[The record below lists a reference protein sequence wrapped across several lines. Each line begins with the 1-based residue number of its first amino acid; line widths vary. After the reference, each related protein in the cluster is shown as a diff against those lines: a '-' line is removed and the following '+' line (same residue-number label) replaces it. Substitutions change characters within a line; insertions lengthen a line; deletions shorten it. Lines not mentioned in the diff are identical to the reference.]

1 MASMREIKR
10 RRDSIKSTQQITNAM
25 KLVATARL
33 QKAKAGA
40 EETRPYFHK
49 MHDTISSI
57 IAQSGNVSHKFL
69 EEREGKNNTYI
80 VITSNRGLAGG
91 YNNNVCKQV
100 INHHKE
106 DEAESVNVIAVG
118 KKGRD
123 AMRRQGFDIIDS
135 YDEIVEDPKFS
146 DAVKIGT
153 TLLKKYVE
161 GDIDHVYISYTAFES
176 TISQEPRLL
185 KILPLDLDDFAFDES
200 SDANLADKIEYD
212 PSPEEVLSNIIPQYV
227 NSIIFG
233 ALRESVASE
242 HGARMTAMDSAT
254 SNAADMIDKLSL
266 QYNRARQ
273 ASITQELSEIVAGA
287 EALK

>member
-1 MASMREIKR
+1 MASMRDIKR

-33 QKAKAGA
+33 QKAKSGA

-49 MHDTISSI
+49 MHDTIASV
-57 IAQSGNVSHKFL
+57 IAQSGQINHKFL
-69 EEREGKNNTYI
+69 DEREGKKNTYI

-106 DEAESVNVIAVG
+106 DEAESASVIAIG

-123 AMRRQGFDIIDS
+123 TLRRQGFDIIES
-135 YDEIVEDPKFS
+135 FDEIVEGPTFT

-153 TLLKKYVE
+153 TVLNKFVE
-161 GDIDHVYISYTAFES
+161 GEIDHVYIAYTAFES
-176 TISQEPRLL
+176 TISQEPKLL
-185 KILPLDLDDFAFDES
+185 KVLPLDLNDFALDES
-200 SDANLADKIEYD
+200 SPDNLASGVEYD

-254 SNAADMIDKLSL
+254 SNASDMIDKLTL

-273 ASITQELSEIVAGA
+273 ASITQELSEIVGGA

>member
-1 MASMREIKR
+1 MASMRDIKR

-33 QKAKAGA
+33 QKAKTGA

-57 IAQSGNVSHKFL
+57 IAQSGNVSHKYL
-69 EEREGKNNTYI
+69 DERTGKNNTYI

-100 INHHKE
+100 FNHHKE
-106 DEAESVNVIAVG
+106 DAAETVKVVAIG

-123 AMRRQGFDIIDS
+123 AMRRQGFEIIDTFN
-135 YDEIVEDPKFS
+135 DIVEGPTFA
-146 DAVKIGT
+146 DAVKIGDT
-153 TLLKKYVE
+153 VLKKFVE
-161 GDIDHVYISYTAFES
+161 GEIDHVYIAYTAFQ
-176 TISQEPRLL
+176 TTLTQEPTLL
-185 KILPLDLDDFAFDES
+185 KVLPLDLDDFALDEKS
-200 SDANLADKIEYD
+200 EDNLISGIEYD
-212 PSPEEVLSNIIPQYV
+212 PSPEEVLDHVIPQYV

-242 HGARMTAMDSAT
+242 HASRMTAMDSAT
-254 SNAADMIDKLSL
+254 SNASDMIDKLTL
-266 QYNRARQ
+266 IYNRARQ